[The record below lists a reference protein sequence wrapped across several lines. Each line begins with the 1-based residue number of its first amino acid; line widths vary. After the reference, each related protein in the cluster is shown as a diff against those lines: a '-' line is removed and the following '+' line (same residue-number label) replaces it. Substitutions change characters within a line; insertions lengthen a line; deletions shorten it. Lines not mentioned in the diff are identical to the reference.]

1 MDLDAYFSR
10 IGYAGTRDATLATLQ
25 GVHVQHAQSI
35 PFENL
40 NPYLGL
46 TVPLDTGSL
55 EQKLVQQ
62 RRGGYCFEQNLLL
75 REVLRSLGFQV
86 RGLAA
91 RVTWNAPEDLV
102 SARTHMLLLIN
113 LEEGDFLA
121 DVGFGGMTLTGPLRL
136 QVDIEQQTPHEPF
149 RLIAAGA
156 EFIMQAKVREGWK
169 ALYRFD
175 LQEQVVAD
183 YEVTNWYLA
192 NHPQSRF
199 VRNLIA
205 ARPAPDRRYA
215 LFNNE
220 FAVHHRGGPSE
231 RRVLENVAELRDVLE
246 GALLIELPRVPQL
259 DGALQR
265 ALERR

>member
-1 MDLDAYFSR
+1 MDLEAYFRR
-10 IGYAGTRDATLATLQ
+10 IGYTGKRDATLATLRAL
-25 GVHVQHAQSI
+25 HRQHAQSI

-46 TVPLDTGSL
+46 DVPLDTDSL
-55 EQKLVQQ
+55 ERKLVQQ
-62 RRGGYCFEQNLLL
+62 QRGGYCFEQNLLL
-75 REVLRSLGFQV
+75 GEVLRALGFSV

-91 RVTWNAPEDLV
+91 RVTWNAAQGLV
-102 SARTHMLLLIN
+102 SARTHMLLHLD
-113 LEEGDFLA
+113 LEEGAHLA

-136 QVDIEQQTPHEPF
+136 EADVEQETPHEPF
-149 RLIAAGA
+149 RLVAAGSG
-156 EFIMQAKVREGWK
+156 FIMQAKVREGWK

-175 LQEQVVAD
+175 LQEQVLPD

-192 NHPQSRF
+192 HHPESRF
-199 VRNLIA
+199 VRNLVG

-215 LFNNE
+215 LLNNE
-220 FAVHHRGGPSE
+220 FAVHHRDGPSE
-231 RRVLENVAELRDVLE
+231 RRVLENVADLRDVLE
-246 GALLIELPRVPQL
+246 NSLLIELPDVPQL